1 MTELF
6 HSPSGASLSLEEV
19 VEETLRFMGSE
30 PADAYSVI
38 IGSDSQGYRNGS
50 TSLTTGGLTPIGD
63 TDFVSVV
70 VVHRIGKGGRYFWVK
85 NRLARMLSLREKI
98 YEEATRSLMLAMKLG
113 GELKER
119 LASAESSVAC
129 APSSAP
135 PLRAVATF
143 FPEGP
148 SYTLEIHVDI
158 GTQGPTRDM
167 IREIVGMIRGN
178 GFVVRTKPEA
188 YAASTV
194 ADRYT

>member
-19 VEETLRFMGSE
+19 VEETLRFMGSK

-50 TSLTTGGLTPIGD
+50 ALLAAGLTPIGD

-119 LASAESSVAC
+119 LERVDMVHRKEANGDE
-129 APSSAP
+129 
-135 PLRAVATF
+135 
-143 FPEGP
+143 PEQFETSGWREP

>member
-50 TSLTTGGLTPIGD
+50 ASLTTGGLTPIGG

-113 GELKER
+113 GELKEK
-119 LASAESSVAC
+119 LAI
-129 APSSAP
+129 P
-135 PLRAVATF
+135 ATS
-143 FPEGP
+143 FPEEP

-158 GTQGPTRDM
+158 GTKGPTRDM

>member
-1 MTELF
+1 MNVYWRRYMLDVF
-6 HSPSGASLSLEEV
+6 HSPSGSSFSLEEV
-19 VEETLRFMGSE
+19 VQEILGFMGSD
-30 PADAYSVI
+30 PGDAYRVI

-50 TSLTTGGLTPIGD
+50 APLTTSGSTLLTRGGSILAGD

-70 VVHRIGKGGRYFWVK
+70 VVHRVGKGGRYFWVK
-85 NRLARMLSLREKI
+85 NRVARMLGLREKI

-113 GELKER
+113 GELKEK
-119 LASAESSVAC
+119 LGSGETSLPAD
-129 APSSAP
+129 
-135 PLRAVATF
+135 
-143 FPEGP
+143 P

-158 GTQGPTRDM
+158 GTRGPTRDM